1 MSRQYATQRGRNVDA
16 DRIFWTRVQPSHD
29 CFLWTGVKVHNG
41 YGQVRR
47 AGRGTM
53 YAHRYAFELAYGRAP
68 EAGMDV
74 CHTCDNRACINP
86 AHLFEG
92 TRSDNMRDAS
102 AKGRLGVQRDPAL
115 LRRLHAARAES
126 RRAAA

>member
-1 MSRQYATQRGRNVDA
+1 VKRGKNADA
-16 DRIFWTRVQPSHD
+16 DRVFWTRVEPSHD
-29 CFLWTGVKVHNG
+29 CFLWTGNVAPSG

-47 AGRGTM
+47 SGRTM
-53 YAHRYAFELAYGRAP
+53 TAHRHAFELAYGRQP
-68 EAGMDV
+68 GPGMDV
-74 CHTCDNRACINP
+74 CHTCDNRRCINP

-115 LRRLHAARAES
+115 LRRLHQALAKS
-126 RRAAA
+126 RGKGA